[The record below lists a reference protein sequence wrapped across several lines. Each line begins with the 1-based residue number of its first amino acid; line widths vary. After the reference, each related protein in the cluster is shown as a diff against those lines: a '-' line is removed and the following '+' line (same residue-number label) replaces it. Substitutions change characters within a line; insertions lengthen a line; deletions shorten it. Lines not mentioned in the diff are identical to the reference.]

1 MDSNQVYQIVLYA
14 ASKNLQQGYVSP
26 SDFYTIINA
35 GQIEYFNYLIGEFE
49 KFQAGRP
56 IAPVEVGDKESLR
69 QTISPLIYQ
78 ITLTSNVVT
87 GIASYPSDF
96 DSVDAMWEANGF
108 YNIRFTPQQRLASV
122 WQSVIDP
129 VVDNPIYTLRE
140 AGIQFYPENI
150 GSAKM
155 SYVRTPP
162 SIVWGYTLDSNG
174 IPVWN
179 PATSQN
185 PVWSDGVMMEIIAR
199 ALRLIGVNLQS
210 SVISQYANEVKQ
222 LGQ

>member
-1 MDSNQVYQIVLYA
+1 MGSQRILQYSLYPT
-14 ASKNLQQGYVSP
+14 K
-26 SDFYTIINA
+26 
-35 GQIEYFNYLIGEFE
+35 
-49 KFQAGRP
+49 
-56 IAPVEVGDKESLR
+56 
-69 QTISPLIYQ
+69 
-78 ITLTSNVVT
+78 
-87 GIASYPSDF
+87 
-96 DSVDAMWEANGF
+96 
-108 YNIRFTPQQRLASV
+108 RLASV

-179 PATSQN
+179 PRYKPKPALE
-185 PVWSDGVMMEIIAR
+185 DGVMMEIIAR
-199 ALRLIGVNLQS
+199 ALRLIGLIYNHL
-210 SVISQYANEVKQ
+210 
-222 LGQ
+222 

>member
-78 ITLTSNVVT
+78 ITLTPNVVT

-140 AGIQFYPENI
+140 AGIQFYPEN
-150 GSAKM
+150 M
-155 SYVRTPP
+155 SYVRNPP
-162 SIVWGYTLDSNG
+162 SIVWGYVLDSNG

-185 PVWSDGVMMEIIAR
+185 PVWSETDCLQILVR
-199 ALRLIGVNLQS
+199 ALLIAGVNLQFNT
-210 SVISQYANEVKQ
+210 VLQYSNDVKNN
-222 LGQ
+222 GQ